1 MFRFYRY
8 LEFLHYVIFVLLKN
22 SFFSFSLFPYCCRI
36 YVLGIEAILGG
47 EALSLPL
54 WSLKELSRRAYV
66 SEIYVKFC
74 IFWYPQTLPVYC
86 KNFFNPMYS
95 MTLSHD
101 LYRSRMWTQA
111 QEFLKFIFNIF
122 AKQRTN
128 FCLIFEI
135 IPTLTHPELP
145 VQCCGLGMF
154 YTGSEIFLSWISD
167 PDPSTM

>member
-66 SEIYVKFC
+66 SEIYVKSFDTHKPYRY
-74 IFWYPQTLPVYC
+74 IVRI
-86 KNFFNPMYS
+86 FFNPMYS